1 MDSMVLTLGNIEA
14 SGVNITTNGDGK
26 VNLQLDA
33 TPAVVVADPDT
44 ANGTVTVKSVNT
56 DNSSWLGSEV
66 TLKYDLVV
74 PGSSGVTN
82 TVSPPAIGDVGLAV
96 AGKYFIPYTKRSGG
110 NSYTATEL
118 TDGLIKIQDS
128 SSIPVTIKTGSGNY
142 YPIEKGSISN
152 NDGAWSIDPAPYM
165 AYDNVSEFTGTWVI
179 YMAGGGISES
189 TANPDTPS
197 VIVKKPEKFIAPT
210 SEDGLWKVLEHT
222 MTSGSYLYQDK
233 DDQINYLYLTINKD
247 SNDSIICFNTSISYF
262 EYTITID
269 NSEGETFYLA
279 SGVPDLEGGKSYI
292 IAVDNNTIAWKAV
305 EQYHE

>member
-14 SGVNITTNGDGK
+14 SGVNITTSGDGK
-26 VNLQLDA
+26 INLQLDA

-56 DNSSWLGSEV
+56 DNSSWLGSEI

-96 AGKYFIPYTKRSGG
+96 AGRYFIPYTKRSGG

-118 TDGLIKIQDS
+118 TDGTIKVQDS
-128 SSIPVTIKTGSGNY
+128 SSIPVTIKTGAGNY
-142 YPIEKGSISN
+142 YPLEKGSISN
-152 NDGAWSIDPAPYM
+152 NDGVWSIDPAPYM

-189 TANPDTPS
+189 TVNPDTPS

-210 SEDGLWKVLEHT
+210 DESGTRKVLEHT

-233 DDQINYLYLTINKD
+233 DDRLNSLQLTINKD
-247 SNDSIICFNTSISYF
+247 SNDSIICFNTHSDDF
-262 EYTITID
+262 EYTISID
-269 NSEGETFYLA
+269 NSGGETFYLA
-279 SGVPDLEGGKSYI
+279 YGVPNLEVGKSYI
-292 IAVDNNTIAWKAV
+292 IAVDNNTVGWRQLDLY
-305 EQYHE
+305 E